1 MQKAALYFSGIFFTV
16 GAIAHLVR
24 LISGFEIVIGEYAV
38 PWSLSFPAALV
49 AALLALWM
57 LVAARRS

>member
-1 MQKAALYFSGIFFTV
+1 MQKVALYFSGLFFTV

-24 LISGFEIVIGEYAV
+24 LITGMEIVINGAV
-38 PWSLSFPAALV
+38 VPIWVSYPAAPI

-57 LVAARRS
+57 VVAARRA